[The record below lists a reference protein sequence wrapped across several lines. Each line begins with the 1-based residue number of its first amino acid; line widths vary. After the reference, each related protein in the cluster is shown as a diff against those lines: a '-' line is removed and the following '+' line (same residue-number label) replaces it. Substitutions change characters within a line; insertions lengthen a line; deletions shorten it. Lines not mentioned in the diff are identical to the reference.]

1 MWIGQNRSKRQCK
14 VKKPVDFLPNML
26 FLCNFTTRKQKVI
39 IKERN
44 EAYISFVCIFIGR
57 LDLLP

>member
-14 VKKPVDFLPNML
+14 VKKPVEFLPDML

-39 IKERN
+39 IKE
-44 EAYISFVCIFIGR
+44 
-57 LDLLP
+57 